1 MMVQVSTEDT
11 LAERYGRDRT
21 SRGRGVVVASGLLG
35 AVALGWLL
43 WVIWFESTPAAQSQL
58 QTYDVVSGDL
68 ATAQV
73 TVTLADPE
81 VEASCLVRASAA
93 DSSVVGERNF
103 QVTGVEGPQRL
114 EVEVRTEREATT
126 VEMIGCTAPGQSRPR

>member
-1 MMVQVSTEDT
+1 MTPQDP
-11 LAERYGRDRT
+11 LAERYGRGRT
-21 SRGRGVVVASGLLG
+21 SRARWVVVGSGIVGVL
-35 AVALGWLL
+35 ALGWLL

-58 QTYDVVSGDL
+58 QGYDVVSGDL

-73 TVTLADPE
+73 TVTLADPG

-93 DSSVVGERNF
+93 DSSVVGERSF

-114 EVEVRTEREATT
+114 EVEVRTEREATS
-126 VEMIGCTAPGQSRPR
+126 VEMVGCTAPGQSRPR

>member
-1 MMVQVSTEDT
+1 MTPQDP
-11 LAERYGRDRT
+11 LAERYGRGR
-21 SRGRGVVVASGLLG
+21 SQRGRWVVVASGIVG
-35 AVALGWLL
+35 VVALTWLL

-58 QTYDVVSGDL
+58 QGYDVVSGEL

-73 TVTLADPE
+73 TVTLADPD

-93 DSSVVGERNF
+93 DSSVVGERSF

-114 EVEVRTEREATT
+114 EVEVRTEREATS
-126 VEMIGCTAPGQSRPR
+126 VEMVGCTAPGQSRPR

>member
-1 MMVQVSTEDT
+1 MTPQDP
-11 LAERYGRDRT
+11 LAERYGRGRT
-21 SRGRGVVVASGLLG
+21 SRARWVVVGSGIVGVL
-35 AVALGWLL
+35 ALGWLL

-58 QTYDVVSGDL
+58 QGYDVVSGDL

-93 DSSVVGERNF
+93 DSSVVGERSF

-114 EVEVRTEREATT
+114 EVEVRTEREATS
-126 VEMIGCTAPGQSRPR
+126 VEMVGCTAPGQSRPR